1 MKTYE
6 DYIIVIKPNRRTSGK
21 LTDIALRIKDMDI
34 NKDISSNDFQA
45 EWFNPPT
52 AKGNLKVWR
61 KRNYTLSPAE
71 ITTCS
76 DLEKQGIS
84 TSLESGN
91 KIVCANSG
99 WGQTIDTNGKV
110 HRIVYCYEENILKI
124 IQYGFFDKTNSMFK
138 KADEDSLRLAS

>member
-1 MKTYE
+1 MKTHE

-34 NKDISSNDFQA
+34 NKDISSNDFKP

-61 KRNYTLSPAE
+61 KRNYALSPMV
-71 ITTCS
+71 ITNCT

-84 TSLESGN
+84 TSLEIGKVVSTQ
-91 KIVCANSG
+91 SG
-99 WGQTIDTNGKV
+99 WGQTVDTNGKV
-110 HRIVYCYEENILKI
+110 HRILYCYEENILKI
-124 IQYGFFDKTNSMFK
+124 LQYGFFDKTASIFK
-138 KADEDSLRLAS
+138 KADKDSLRLAS